1 MRLAVLCPDGSLN
14 LAGENSSLVV
24 VGGKK
29 MKQDG
34 GQKLGCDMAGLES
47 MKDASQSP
55 VSSVIQLNLFRE
67 G

>member
-1 MRLAVLCPDGSLN
+1 
-14 LAGENSSLVV
+14 
-24 VGGKK
+24 

-47 MKDASQSP
+47 MKDESQSP